1 MPSSVIRRFLYVPD
15 ELRLE
20 ILFVTGKR
28 YSYFDVP
35 ADVYEAMQRASS
47 KGEFFNKHIR
57 DRYRFVAHPENISHP
72 NWNTEHSPLLSD
84 GGFMERTNMANRND
98 QNNRSD
104 QSSQHGKQQDQMKTG
119 QQTGQ
124 QQGQRSQQGQGS
136 QIKGSQG
143 HGGQGSQGLGG
154 EANRSSHANRD
165 QNNR

>member
-1 MPSSVIRRFLYVPD
+1 MPSRVIRRFLYIPD

-35 ADVYEAMQRASS
+35 AEVHDAMRQAFS
-47 KGEFFNKHIR
+47 KGEFFNSQIR
-57 DRYRFVAHPENISHP
+57 DRYRFVAHPENISGA
-72 NWNTEHSPLLSD
+72 NRNTEHSPLLSD
-84 GGFMERTNMANRND
+84 GGLMERTNMANRND

-136 QIKGSQG
+136 QI
-143 HGGQGSQGLGG
+143 HGDQGSQGQGG
-154 EANRSSHANRD
+154 EANRSSSANRD